1 MIWYQ
6 LPYDITYTWNLKYNM
21 NLQSRNR
28 LTDIENRI
36 VVAKEEEGVEEA
48 QDLSF
53 GFSRCKLLYVEWINN
68 KVLLYSIGK
77 YIQYPAINHSGKEN
91 PKISNKKLLE

>member
-48 QDLSF
+48 
-53 GFSRCKLLYVEWINN
+53 
-68 KVLLYSIGK
+68 
-77 YIQYPAINHSGKEN
+77 
-91 PKISNKKLLE
+91 